1 MTQLYNIKIKNALGL
16 LLCTLLQTAG
26 LANEIGTGNFSERN
40 DNPTVEKNRCNFY
53 VFTKDGS
60 RKLDFL
66 GYTVL
71 VRLGFKKIFVKKK
84 LYVIVAKNSCQVTN
98 KIIAILNKQ
107 HALVGNIWF
116 DSHGLYEQGY
126 SSFHIGSDEFSYKNI
141 HDTGYTCVLKQL
153 AGYCDTKSNIGLG
166 SCYAGATF
174 NFPGSAIV
182 PAGRMNGDSL
192 MIGVGKIFSG
202 STIYGSESWVM
213 MKPGIFN
220 DNFGFAGYPL
230 GKKYR
235 TKYWQPVWERLGK
248 WNRYNAEC
256 RTIESINTVAL
267 NNQGAITV
275 RARNYQELK
284 KGKNAIESNLAKLQN
299 TGYGKLPELAD
310 SIPHKTGTF

>member
-1 MTQLYNIKIKNALGL
+1 MMRLYNIKIKNAMGL
-16 LLCTLLQTAG
+16 LLCTLLQTTDAK
-26 LANEIGTGNFSERN
+26 EISTGNFFEKN
-40 DNPTVEKNRCNFY
+40 NYPPAEKNRCNFY
-53 VFTKDGS
+53 VFTKDES

-71 VRLGFKKIFVKKK
+71 LRVSLKKIFLKNK
-84 LYVIVAKNSCQVTN
+84 LYVIVAKNSYQVTN
-98 KIIAILNKQ
+98 NIIVILNRQ
-107 HALVGNIWF
+107 HALIGNIWF
-116 DSHGLYEQGY
+116 DSHGIYKQGY

-141 HDTGYTCVLKQL
+141 HDTVNTCTLKQL

-174 NFPGSAIV
+174 NFPGSAIA

-192 MIGVGKIFSG
+192 MIGLGKIFSG

-213 MKPGIFN
+213 IKPGIFN

-235 TKYWQPVWERLGK
+235 TTYWQPVWERLGR
-248 WNRYNAEC
+248 WNKYNTDNG
-256 RTIESINTVAL
+256 TIEPINTVAL
-267 NNQGAITV
+267 NNQVTITV

-284 KGKNAIESNLAKLQN
+284 KGKKAIETNLVKLQN
-299 TGYGKLPELAD
+299 TGFSKKPELMD
-310 SIPHKTGTF
+310 SVHNKTGTF